1 MGGGENPTYSLIFS
15 EMFLFLYTL
24 GQNVWGLTHDNTHS
38 SENMRYAN
46 THGLEVK
53 KFTQDVNAIIRCY
66 ACTIVAPNYLC
77 IC

>member
-1 MGGGENPTYSLIFS
+1 MCLTSHA
-15 EMFLFLYTL
+15 YTL

-53 KFTQDVNAIIRCY
+53 NFTQDVNAII
-66 ACTIVAPNYLC
+66 
-77 IC
+77 